1 MRYLILMLLIE
12 QSLALLSAALKKA
25 NLVYS
30 CSVPRA
36 LRALGIYCLDTVT
49 S

>member
-1 MRYLILMLLIE
+1 MLLIE

-25 NLVYS
+25 CLVYS
-30 CSVPRA
+30 CSIPCA
-36 LRALGIYCLDTVT
+36 LRALGIHRLNTIA